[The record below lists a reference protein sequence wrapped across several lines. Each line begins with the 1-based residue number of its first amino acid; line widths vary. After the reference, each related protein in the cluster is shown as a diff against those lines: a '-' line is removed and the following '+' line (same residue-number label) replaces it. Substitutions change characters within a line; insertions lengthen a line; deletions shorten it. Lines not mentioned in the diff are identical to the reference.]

1 MLLCAEHPG
10 ALAELAVFS
19 RHLLREFRFPELSLK
34 PGHLLVEVLVLL
46 GDLGQESAA
55 LLHHWKHLA
64 EVLLELLLA
73 FDPLAEIFRLQV
85 QDVHFQGLQQ
95 PEEHDDFFIHEAVL
109 ENLLA

>member
-10 ALAELAVFS
+10 ALAKLAVFS
-19 RHLLREFRFPELSLK
+19 RHLLREFRFPELSLE

-55 LLHHWKHLA
+55 LLHQWKYRA

-109 ENLLA
+109 ENLLT

>member
-1 MLLCAEHPG
+1 M
-10 ALAELAVFS
+10 
-19 RHLLREFRFPELSLK
+19 
-34 PGHLLVEVLVLL
+34 LVLL
-46 GDLGQESAA
+46 GDLGKESAA
-55 LLHHWKHLA
+55 LLHQWKHLA

-73 FDPLAEIFRLQV
+73 FDPLAEILRPQV